1 MSEFFKTSTTWVVD
15 FHYEGRP
22 RRWFKVFGP
31 GADVNLEMTRL
42 LQDLY
47 GERAQLVDVRTATGD
62 EETQYLRGEEPKNVL
77 CPTGR
82 HGPAGTE
89 S

>member
-1 MSEFFKTSTTWVVD
+1 
-15 FHYEGRP
+15 
-22 RRWFKVFGP
+22 
-31 GADVNLEMTRL
+31 MTGL

-47 GERAQLVDVRTATGD
+47 GERAQLVEVRTATED

-82 HGPAGTE
+82 HGQAGTE